1 MTSHQAMVEKLLRA
15 GQAAGQDK
23 LAQLAYQMART
34 CVSIADSGTAGKMR
48 WFEDPL
54 DVTSLR
60 DEMGRMNARTGSTLQ
75 LDPLPLANPTASSA
89 VEVGRTCLDF
99 AEGLEGSSERV
110 QYLQALFVK
119 AEGGV
124 EEAADRLLAMLNG
137 PLTKAWYRLVQGH
150 RQHTL
155 AELGQH
161 ELVAEVGRGLLKYDP
176 MEPVGSFNLLIAL
189 AWMGQDA
196 EFERSVDVF
205 RASLVGVSDPDFW
218 AGTVADEAEWFAEQ
232 LGRDPDDIMKRM
244 LPPGLLDA
252 GSGGAA

>member
-23 LAQLAYQMART
+23 LAQQAYQMART
-34 CVSIADSGTAGKMR
+34 CLSIADSGIAGKIR
-48 WFEDPL
+48 WFEDPR

-89 VEVGRTCLDF
+89 LEAGHACLDF
-99 AEGLEGSSERV
+99 GEGLEGDTARV
-110 QYLQALFVK
+110 QFLRAQLVRADD
-119 AEGGV
+119 GV
-124 EEAADRLLAMLNG
+124 EEAADRQLAMLNG
-137 PLTKAWYRLVQGH
+137 PLTKTWYQTAQEGRAAALLQVGNY
-150 RQHTL
+150 
-155 AELGQH
+155 
-161 ELVAEVGRGLLKYDP
+161 ELVAEIGRGLLKF
-176 MEPVGSFNLLIAL
+176 EPRASLGSFNLLTAL

-196 EFERSVDVF
+196 EFERSVDAF
-205 RASLVGVSDPDFW
+205 RASLVGVSDPEYW
-218 AGTVADEAEWFAEQ
+218 SEMVAEDAEWFAEK

>member
-89 VEVGRTCLDF
+89 VEVGHACLDF
-99 AEGLEGSSERV
+99 GEGLEGSTSR
-110 QYLQALFVK
+110 LQAARALLMK
-119 AEGGV
+119 AEGSV
-124 EEAADRLLAMLNG
+124 EEGADRLLAMLNG
-137 PLTKAWYRLVQGH
+137 PLTKTWYQFTQENRQYALLQLGH
-150 RQHTL
+150 Y
-155 AELGQH
+155 
-161 ELVAEVGRGLLKYDP
+161 ELVAEIGRGLLKF
-176 MEPVGSFNLLIAL
+176 EPRASDGAFNLLVAL

-196 EFERSVDVF
+196 EFERSVDAF
-205 RASLVGVSDPDFW
+205 RASLVGVPDPEYW
-218 AGTVADEAEWFAEQ
+218 SEMVAEDAEWFAEQ